1 MTFEDKNRETEDA
14 QVEAALR
21 HFRDSV
27 HEWSDREYARPRSI
41 AATRPGAFWRVIS
54 RPVAVWGMA
63 AVLAVSGVTVPAV
76 RHHQHEVKLAE
87 DERQALEAKQ
97 KHDEEIRQ
105 AALAVD
111 DEDLLNHV
119 DSDIAQATPDAM
131 EPLASLMSETQ

>member
-14 QVEAALR
+14 RVEMALR
-21 HFRDSV
+21 HFREGV
-27 HEWSDREYARPRSI
+27 REWSEREYARPRSV
-41 AATRPGAFWRVIS
+41 ATARPAAFWRAIS
-54 RPVAVWGMA
+54 RPVTVWGMA
-63 AVLAVSGVTVPAV
+63 AVLAISGVTVPAV
-76 RHHQHEVKLAE
+76 RYHQHEVKLAE
-87 DERQALEAKQ
+87 EAKQKALEARQ

-131 EPLASLMSETQ
+131 EPLASLMNEK